1 VAKSAAS
8 TNESRCQRIESCL
21 WCGDT
26 LPITSRSDTK
36 YCCDQ
41 HRYYAAVDRGH
52 SGKVSS
58 VRLLKN
64 GKISVV
70 IYMGETDLRPGQ
82 PVKVGLDV

>member
-1 VAKSAAS
+1 MAKAAS
-8 TNESRCQRIESCL
+8 QASPEPLLTDRSCD

-26 LPITSRSDTK
+26 LPISSRADKK